1 MAKTCAMAKI
11 CAVAGL
17 MILVASLVTG
27 CGGGTVSANAAGSQP
42 TPTPSPTATP
52 APSPSPTVSPV
63 PTPTPSATPTP
74 TPTVSP
80 TPTPIPTATP
90 TPTPA
95 PAFPVVDHVVVV
107 MLENHGFDQAIGS
120 PAMPYLNSLASAH
133 SLATNYFADTHPS
146 IGNYFMLTAGQI
158 ETNDDLFAGTIA
170 GDNIVRAL
178 LASGKTWKV
187 YAQSL
192 PSAGYLGND
201 VYPYFKHHNPFAY
214 LTDVVN
220 SSTQPANIV
229 PFTALQADVTNGTF
243 PAFAFVVPDAEHD
256 GHDCPVGGSNCPD
269 SDILAA
275 ADAWLSSNIDP
286 LIKSPAFANSVFVIV
301 FDEAF
306 DTDAAHGGGHV
317 PCILVGTHVKPGFQS
332 MSLYQ
337 HENVLRLSLDLLR
350 VADHPGLSA
359 TASSM
364 VEFFQ

>member
-1 MAKTCAMAKI
+1 MARVH
-11 CAVAGL
+11 AVAALIVL
-17 MILVASLVTG
+17 MACIVTG
-27 CGGGTVSANAAGSQP
+27 CGGGGEVSANAGVPSQP
-42 TPTPSPTATP
+42 TPTPTATP
-52 APSPSPTVSPV
+52 VPSPSPTVSPN
-63 PTPTPSATPTP
+63 PTPTPSPNPTP
-74 TPTVSP
+74 TASP
-80 TPTPIPTATP
+80 TPTPV
-90 TPTPA
+90 

-107 MLENHGFDQAIGS
+107 MLENHGFDQVIGS
-120 PAMPYLNSLASAH
+120 PAMPYLNSLAASH

-158 ETNDDLFAGTIA
+158 ETNGDAFAGTVP

-192 PSAGYLGND
+192 PSVGYLGTD

-220 SSTQPANIV
+220 SSAQPANIV
-229 PFTALQADVTNGTF
+229 PFTAVQGDVTNGTF

-256 GHDCPVGGSNCPD
+256 AHDCPAGGSACPD

-301 FDEAF
+301 FDEAL
-306 DTDAAHGGGHV
+306 DTDATHGGGHV
-317 PCILVGTHVKPGFQS
+317 ALVLVGSHVKTGFQS
-332 MSLYQ
+332 TTLYQ
-337 HENVLRLSLDLLR
+337 HENVLRLALDLLR

-359 TASSM
+359 TAASM
-364 VEFFQ
+364 VEFLQ

>member
-1 MAKTCAMAKI
+1 MAKI
-11 CAVAGL
+11 NKLCAAAPLIVL
-17 MILVASLVTG
+17 MGCLVTG
-27 CGGGTVSANAAGSQP
+27 CGGGGVSASVTSGSQP

-52 APSPSPTVSPV
+52 TPSPSPSPTPTS
-63 PTPTPSATPTP
+63 TPTPAPT
-74 TPTVSP
+74 
-80 TPTPIPTATP
+80 PTATP
-90 TPTPA
+90 TPTPT

-107 MLENHGFDQAIGS
+107 MLENHGFAQVISS
-120 PAMPYLNSLASAH
+120 PAMPYLNSLASTH

-146 IGNYFMLTAGQI
+146 IGNYFMLTAGQL
-158 ETNDDLFAGTIA
+158 ETNDDAFTGTIA

-192 PSAGYLGND
+192 PSAGYVGND

-229 PFTALQADVTNGTF
+229 PFTALQADVTNGTV
-243 PAFAFVVPDAEHD
+243 PALAFVVPDAEHD
-256 GHDCPVGGSNCPD
+256 AHDCPDGTSTCADTVR
-269 SDILAA
+269 LAA

-306 DTDAAHGGGHV
+306 DIDAAHGGGHV

-332 MSLYQ
+332 TSLYQ
-337 HENVLRLSLDLLR
+337 HENVLRLTLDLLR
-350 VADHPGLSA
+350 VTDHPGLSA
-359 TASSM
+359 TAASM